1 MNKIYNINNLS
12 NLSLED
18 FELDFPK
25 SINNNRF
32 FTKIKYLGN
41 ELVIQAPKCFTKE
54 GIINNNNHK
63 CFCNLKYNLTN
74 SEDKEME
81 CFLNNITGLCK
92 KLIFSKNNTWFQD
105 SLEEKNLDVMFS
117 NPVKYNN
124 NKSYYFLKLYL
135 EKNFTNYDESENE
148 CSINDINNNTS
159 LIPLI
164 KINGIVFNDTNF
176 NLELSSSQFMCF
188 NNNET
193 KCLIKLQIDE
203 TNNLEKTL
211 SNDLSNDLENVENNK
226 LNNLEE
232 KETNNLVEIQDISN
246 NLNKTQTNPTETN
259 TSGTNPSGT
268 NASETNKEE
277 ENKDEENLEL
287 FEYNLDNVSNLEET
301 IKLKKPNDL
310 YYELYD
316 LAKKKAKLAKKD
328 ALNAYLELQKIKEQY
343 NLDVSDSDEEFSDEE
358 LEKNMENDLDDAS
371 STNSTSSNIS
381 EISDFSGFSE
391 DIEKI

>member
-18 FELDFPK
+18 LELDFPK

-63 CFCNLKYNLTN
+63 CFFNLKYNLTN
-74 SEDKEME
+74 NEDKEME
-81 CFLNNITGLCK
+81 GFLNNITGLCK
-92 KLIFSKNNTWFQD
+92 KLIFNKNNTWFQD
-105 SLEEKNLDVMFS
+105 SLEEKNLDIMFS

-124 NKSYYFLKLYL
+124 TNSYYFLKLHL
-135 EKNFTNYDESENE
+135 EKNFTNYDESQNE
-148 CSINDINNNTS
+148 CNINDINNNTS

-211 SNDLSNDLENVENNK
+211 SNDLENHLENVENNK

-232 KETNNLVEIQDISN
+232 KETNNLVKIQDISN
-246 NLNKTQTNPTETN
+246 NLNKTQTNP
-259 TSGTNPSGT
+259 
-268 NASETNKEE
+268 SETNKEKT
-277 ENKDEENLEL
+277 NKDEENLEL

-343 NLDVSDSDEEFSDEE
+343 NLELSDSEEESDNSENFEESDDETEFSDEDINNE
-358 LEKNMENDLDDAS
+358 SLS
-371 STNSTSSNIS
+371 VTSSNTDVS
-381 EISDFSGFSE
+381 NISDLLDDDETSKN
-391 DIEKI
+391 I